1 MQTQFFIDNA
11 AFIVLAL
18 VSGGLLLVP
27 GLMRGGAQRVSPSQA
42 ALLIN
47 RNKAVVLDIR
57 DAASA
62 KAQGLIPDAKRV
74 EITDLKDKAPTL
86 LKNKD
91 LPVLVIC
98 QTGQRSAAAVTILK
112 AADYTQV
119 FAVEGGVAAWVEAGM
134 PVTGKSAA

>member
-11 AFIVLAL
+11 ALIAMAL
-18 VSGGLLLVP
+18 VSGGLLLIP
-27 GLMRGGAQRVSPSQA
+27 GLLKGSAQRVSPSQA

-47 RNKAVVLDIR
+47 RNKAVVLDVR
-57 DAASA
+57 DSATA
-62 KAQGLIPDAKRV
+62 KAQGLIPDARRV
-74 EITDLKDKAPTL
+74 DITELKDKAPTL
-86 LKNKD
+86 LKNKE

-98 QTGQRSAAAVTILK
+98 QSGQRSAAAVTILK
-112 AADYTQV
+112 AAGYAQV

>member
-11 AFIVLAL
+11 ALIVLAV

-27 GLMRGGAQRVSPSQA
+27 GLMKGSAQRVSPAQA

-47 RNKAVVLDIR
+47 RNKAIVLDVR
-57 DAASA
+57 DSAAA

-74 EITDLKDKAPTL
+74 EITELKDKAPNL
-86 LKNKD
+86 LKNKE

-112 AADYTQV
+112 AAGYTQV

>member
-11 AFIVLAL
+11 ALIVLAL

-27 GLMRGGAQRVSPSQA
+27 GLMRGGAQRVSPAQA

-47 RNKAVVLDIR
+47 RNKAIVLDVR
-57 DAASA
+57 DSA
-62 KAQGLIPDAKRV
+62 TAKVQGLIPDAKRV
-74 EITDLKDKAPTL
+74 EIAELKDKAPNL
-86 LKNKD
+86 LKNKE

-98 QTGQRSAAAVTILK
+98 QTGQRSGAAVTILK
-112 AADYTQV
+112 AAGYTQV
-119 FAVEGGVAAWVEAGM
+119 FAVEGGVSAWMEAGM